1 MGFSRQEC
9 WSRVLRPPLGDLSN
23 PRIEP
28 RSIMSPALAAGFF
41 TISATQ
47 DLQDTRGKGKANGV
61 NWRRYFSMMR
71 STTCQL
77 LGS

>member
-1 MGFSRQEC
+1 
-9 WSRVLRPPLGDLSN
+9 
-23 PRIEP
+23 
-28 RSIMSPALAAGFF
+28 MSPALAAGFF

-47 DLQDTRGKGKANGV
+47 DLQDTRGKGKDNGI
-61 NWRRYFSMMR
+61 NWRRYFSMMH